1 MISDA
6 YTREYD
12 QREKQRK
19 FHDSLNRVGMVAEKL
34 GLELHA
40 IEKAGR
46 LTLLILYPE
55 AMGGAKFAEFRKL
68 ETALAWAQKWTT
80 I

>member
-12 QREKQRK
+12 ERQRK
-19 FHDSLNRVGMVAEKL
+19 KCFSAQIDNIAKTAMRFGCEMNIKLREMGGVTINIIMPNGEKL
-34 GLELHA
+34 VQ
-40 IEKAGR
+40 
-46 LTLLILYPE
+46 
-55 AMGGAKFAEFRKL
+55 FRKL